1 MIHKTDAIILRT
13 RPYKETSLIA
23 TFYTK
28 DFGKING
35 LAKGVKR
42 PKARYASAFQPFSF
56 NQIIFYERKESDLVT
71 ITQCD
76 LKDSFEPIRADL
88 IKTAYASYL
97 SELTGE
103 VTQPQD
109 KNEEL
114 FRLIFMV
121 LKLLAESGEKEV
133 ERLIRIFEVKLLIL
147 AGLMPVVNTCVGC
160 SKKIPHTA
168 RFSLSLGGIVCPNCF
183 SQDPKAQPISQGA
196 AATIIYLQKAS
207 LKDALRLKFTAPITQ
222 ELKNILISFI
232 EYQLEKPLKT
242 LAFLRKMGIPFN
254 DGDSFTR

>member
-13 RPYKETSLIA
+13 RPYKETSLIV
-23 TFYTK
+23 TFYTR

-88 IKTAYASYL
+88 VKTAYASYL
-97 SELTGE
+97 SELTDE
-103 VTQPQD
+103 VAEPKD

-114 FRLIFMV
+114 FKLLFLI
-121 LKLLAESGEKEV
+121 LKLLSESEEEA
-133 ERLIRIFEVKLLIL
+133 ERLVRIFEVKLLVL
-147 AGLMPVVNTCVGC
+147 AGLMPALDTCVNC
-160 SKKIPHTA
+160 DKKITHTA

-183 SQDPKAQPISQGA
+183 SQDPQARPISQGA

-222 ELKNILISFI
+222 ELKNILIGFI

-242 LAFLRKMGIPFN
+242 LSFLQKI
-254 DGDSFTR
+254 TT